1 MRLIE
6 LNGQGGNQDRSLSAD
21 AVFGPGSLRVVKT
34 VTTAGPPIGDSSTVE
49 FFFDITA
56 NFGTTMFTLV
66 DDNAG
71 PGDDDVLSAPVTT
84 FNGTDNVFTFT
95 EDISMFPPNH
105 NWSYQSTVCMEDV
118 STVGTVNVAN
128 GKTVVVDP
136 EETVVCTVHNTQL
149 SPSAAPATISGRTV
163 DSFGYGIGGTRVTVM
178 NAATGETFYSI
189 TNPFGYYTID
199 RTEVGNFYIMTVSHK
214 RYVFADNT
222 RAFTLNENLVGVDF
236 IANPLD

>member
-1 MRLIE
+1 
-6 LNGQGGNQDRSLSAD
+6 
-21 AVFGPGSLRVVKT
+21 
-34 VTTAGPPIGDSSTVE
+34 
-49 FFFDITA
+49 
-56 NFGTTMFTLV
+56 MFSLV
-66 DDNAG
+66 DDDGG
-71 PGDDDVLSAPVTT
+71 PGIDSTAPVPVTT

-95 EDISMFPPNH
+95 EDISMFPVNQ
-105 NWSYQSTVCMEDV
+105 NWSYQSTVCIEDV
-118 STVGTVNVAN
+118 STTGTVNIPN
-128 GKTVVVDP
+128 GKTVVVNP

-163 DSFGYGIGGTRVTVM
+163 DSFGFGISGSRITVM
-178 NAATGETFYSI
+178 NAATGETFLAT

-222 RAFTLNENLVGVDF
+222 RSFTLNENLAGVDF